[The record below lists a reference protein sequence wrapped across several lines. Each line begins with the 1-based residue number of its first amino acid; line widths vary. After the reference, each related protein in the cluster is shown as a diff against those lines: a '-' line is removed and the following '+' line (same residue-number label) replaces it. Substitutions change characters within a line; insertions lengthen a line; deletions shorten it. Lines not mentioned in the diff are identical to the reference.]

1 MNNTTLN
8 RLLLLSSMVALLVM
22 SFLFDLGTTALQIKN
37 SEGVGLE
44 PLLVV
49 LFPVFEVIV
58 VLGGMGLFWYLFTS
72 PGRDRLIG
80 WVYAV
85 VGLLI
90 VFMAPLLF
98 FLPVPMTVYALVQ
111 YFTPGTFLIHAGGLL
126 GVGGALSLVLMKSV
140 TEEEEETDQP
150 STSLTEESEA

>member
-1 MNNTTLN
+1 MSEKTLP
-8 RLLLLSSMVALLVM
+8 RLLLLSGMIALLVM
-22 SFLFDLGTTALQIKN
+22 SLLFDIGTSALQVKN

-58 VLGGMGLFWYLFTS
+58 VLGGLGLFWYLFTT

-80 WVYAV
+80 WIFII
-85 VGLLI
+85 VGFLL

-98 FLPVPMTVYALVQ
+98 FLPVPMAVFALVL
-111 YFTPGTFLIHAGGLL
+111 YVAPGSFFVHAAAML
-126 GVGGALSLVLMKSV
+126 GVAGALSLSLKKGEASEPGA
-140 TEEEEETDQP
+140 TQP
-150 STSLTEESEA
+150 DVSPAQNP